1 MNTADLSRALSS
13 FLPRLSPSPG
23 EARPLLLSLWSHS
36 GLNRQVF
43 SWPGRKF
50 EERGSGNPA
59 GAAKTAAGG
68 PGRPWSVK
76 QLACLPRVTEGGCGP
91 GVARFSDFYRR
102 SQNIHILVE
111 ILQILKHWPKKNS
124 SFRTALANICGSDQP
139 MGGQFQVMAVCS
151 SIFVFDLTSPFMFSF
166 SSALGKWPRP
176 TRSRTPSG
184 CSNALH
190 IEGT

>member
-1 MNTADLSRALSS
+1 MAWKEIRGARERESCRGGKDSGGRPWAPLVCEAARMPAEGHRGRLWTRCCQIFR
-13 FLPRLSPSPG
+13 FLQEKPKYPY
-23 EARPLLLSLWSHS
+23 
-36 GLNRQVF
+36 F
-43 SWPGRKF
+43 
-50 EERGSGNPA
+50 SGNPPDF
-59 GAAKTAAGG
+59 KT
-68 PGRPWSVK
+68 
-76 QLACLPRVTEGGCGP
+76 LA
-91 GVARFSDFYRR
+91 
-102 SQNIHILVE
+102 
-111 ILQILKHWPKKNS
+111 KKNS

-176 TRSRTPSG
+176 TRSRAPSG